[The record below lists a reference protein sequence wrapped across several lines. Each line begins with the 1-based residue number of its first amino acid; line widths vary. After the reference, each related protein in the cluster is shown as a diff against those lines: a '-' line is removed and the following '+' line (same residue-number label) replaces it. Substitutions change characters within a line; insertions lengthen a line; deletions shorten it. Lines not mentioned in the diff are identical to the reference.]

1 MLKNNSLF
9 CIFEPLV
16 FLFNQTIGDEI
27 IFHAKFKQILSIFII
42 VLILFS
48 LIGTAAALPRNF
60 IVVFEYDEETYY
72 KKSVPRFT
80 VMSEVEPPEKEGYIF
95 GGWYLD
101 RACTQPYDFSQ
112 PVNEGF
118 YLYPK
123 WISKNGTDDISS
135 SQNNSPLG
143 DVFASG
149 YTKPISSDMLAVI
162 LVAALVVCF
171 GGPYLFSKI
180 RNKFK

>member
-1 MLKNNSLF
+1 M
-9 CIFEPLV
+9 V
-16 FLFNQTIGDEI
+16 
-27 IFHAKFKQILSIFII
+27 KQILSIFII
-42 VLILFS
+42 TLILFS

-60 IVVFEYDEETYY
+60 IVVFEFDDETYY

-80 VMSEVEPPEKEGYIF
+80 VMSEIEPPEKEGYTF

-123 WISKNGTDDISS
+123 WIPENVSGEILSS
-135 SQNNSPLG
+135 PGNPAAGENS
-143 DVFASG
+143 ASG
-149 YTKPISSDMLAVI
+149 YTKPISSNRLAVI
-162 LVAALVVCF
+162 LAAALIVCF